1 MNSQDFSTTISVDA
15 TADAAVSAI
24 TNVRGWWSHDIDG
37 RTDTLGEEF
46 TFRGKDVHYS
56 KIKVTELVPGE
67 RAVWLVLDNYMN
79 FVEDQNEWKGTR
91 ITFEIAKQG
100 GGAEIRFSHLGLAR
114 EYECFGVCFNAWCF
128 FINDSLRSL
137 ITTGEGQPMVK
148 DDGLRA
154 SRPV

>member
-1 MNSQDFSTTISVDA
+1 
-15 TADAAVSAI
+15 
-24 TNVRGWWSHDIDG
+24 
-37 RTDTLGEEF
+37 
-46 TFRGKDVHYS
+46 
-56 KIKVTELVPGE
+56 
-67 RAVWLVLDNYMN
+67 MN
-79 FVEDQNEWKGTR
+79 FVEDQNEWKATR

-100 GGAEIRFSHLGLAR
+100 GGAEIRFSHLGLVR
-114 EYECFGVCFNAWCF
+114 EYECFDVCSNAWGF